1 VEEQMRQ
8 LAPHTTSQLQSQPLS
23 QQRGLSIAIRD
34 VAGEA
39 RGATKRW
46 VFERLQ
52 RQLGKYASQ
61 VERVEV
67 RFCDLNGHKG
77 GQDQSCMVHVVLSAL
92 PPIVVES
99 VGGTPR
105 EAFDLAAV
113 RAERAT
119 QRNLQKHGFSTGHK
133 RRQRPQKT
141 DGTSD
146 GSDKLALLDEV
157 VSEAARSTELLL
169 EADEPPPSG
178 HAGRRNLT
186 RNDSGM
192 TYALEDSTNGHPS
205 RKSTRGSSNHV
216 KPANGL
222 TLRTNSAVLSPK
234 SIAARSASRGS

>member
-8 LAPHTTSQLQSQPLS
+8 PEPQNTTH
-23 QQRGLSIAIRD
+23 QQREAGRQLAISIRD

-46 VFERLQ
+46 VFERVQ
-52 RQLGKYASQ
+52 RQLGKFGPQ
-61 VERVEV
+61 IERVEV
-67 RFCDLNGHKG
+67 RFCDVNGHKG
-77 GQDQSCMVHVVLSAL
+77 GQDQSCMVHVLLSAL

-99 VGGTPR
+99 VGGTAR
-105 EAFDLAAV
+105 EAFDLAAA

-119 QRNLQKHGFSTGHK
+119 QRNLQRHGFSTGHK
-133 RRQRPQKT
+133 RRQRPHKT
-141 DGTSD
+141 DGMSESD
-146 GSDKLALLDEV
+146 AETVLGAVLG
-157 VSEAARSTELLL
+157 EAGSTELLL
-169 EADEPPPSG
+169 EADQPPATG
-178 HAGRRNLT
+178 HAGRRNPT
-186 RNDSGM
+186 HNDSRM

-222 TLRTNSAVLSPK
+222 TLRTKSAVLSPK